1 MHTYLMEMLDCPVC
15 HGVLA
20 WHIADR
26 TRDRIETGEARCT
39 ACDAAYPIRD
49 GIGAFLAP
57 EQQREGMWE
66 GESRQARYV
75 RENPEIE
82 RQLLEAPL
90 DALNP
95 ADQFFR
101 SRVLEAR
108 GAFAEAKVAAEQAQ
122 EGLYMPASRAC
133 QRRHFEQ
140 VIERLSTGEGP
151 IIDLASGRCYLVEEL
166 LRGLG
171 RPVVATD
178 LSLPVLMRDRRYL
191 EFWGLYDRASLL
203 AVDARHTPFRNG
215 AVSTLTTFAGLPSVQ
230 EPGDLLRELR
240 RIVSGQFV
248 AITVFFSP
256 QDEVHAPVIRG
267 AGLEELLFRGNALE
281 AFAAA
286 GWQVEVIDACAARAV
301 PTPKGVL
308 LEGFQVDGFP
318 LAETVQELCVLVAH

>member
-1 MHTYLMEMLDCPVC
+1 MHAYLMEMLACPVC

-26 TRDRIETGEARCT
+26 TRDRIEAGEARCT

-49 GIGAFLAP
+49 GIGIFLAP
-57 EQQREGMWE
+57 EKQSEDMWE
-66 GESRQARYV
+66 GESRQARYM
-75 RENPEIE
+75 REHPEIE

-108 GAFAEAKVAAEQAQ
+108 GAFAEAKAAAERAQ
-122 EGLYMPASRAC
+122 EGLYTPASRAC

-151 IIDLASGRCYLVEEL
+151 IVDLASGRCYLVEEL

-203 AVDARHTPFRNG
+203 AFDARHTPFRDG
-215 AVSTLTTFAGLPSVQ
+215 AVSTLTTFVGLPSVQ

-240 RIVSGQFV
+240 RIVSGRFV
-248 AITVFFSP
+248 AITVFLSP
-256 QDEVHAPVIRG
+256 EDEVHAPVIRG
-267 AGLEELLFRGNALE
+267 AGLEELLFRDNALE
-281 AFAAA
+281 AFTAA